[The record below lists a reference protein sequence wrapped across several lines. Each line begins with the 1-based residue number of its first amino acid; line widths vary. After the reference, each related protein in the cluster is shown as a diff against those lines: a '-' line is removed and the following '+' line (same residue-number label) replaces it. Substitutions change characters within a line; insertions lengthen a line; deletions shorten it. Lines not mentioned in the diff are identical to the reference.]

1 MSKRCNKTLLA
12 IALLCI
18 GITKAQEEI
27 DTTRFSK
34 KYYHMQSVFESLPNG
49 KKEIVFLGNS
59 ITEQGRWSELFNN
72 KHIVNRGIGGDRTDG
87 VLFRLTEVISSKP
100 KKIFLMIGI
109 NDVRYGRSVKYI
121 VDKNRQIIKRIKK
134 ESPNTKI
141 YLQSLLP
148 TYGRKERPIKT
159 IEAINQGF
167 ISIAHQE
174 NITYINLFPHFI
186 DETGALDKKYSLDGL
201 HLNGLGYLKWKAQ
214 IKAFVKK

>member
-1 MSKRCNKTLLA
+1 MRKICNKTLIA
-12 IALLCI
+12 IALICI
-18 GITKAQEEI
+18 SITKAQEI

-34 KYYHMQSVFESLPNG
+34 KYHHMQSVFESLPNG

-72 KHIVNRGIGGDRTDG
+72 KHIVNRGIGGDSTDG

-121 VDKNRQIIKRIKK
+121 VDKNRQIIQRIKK

-167 ISIAHQE
+167 ISISHQE
-174 NITYINLFPHFI
+174 NINYINLFI